1 MSKATSQAI
10 LDFWFNSQKTT
21 AENVKYWF
29 AGTQKIDAEIKKNFE
44 SNVLAASDGLL
55 NDWEKEPL
63 SCLALVITLDQF
75 PLNIYRDTAKS
86 FHLNDMA
93 LPIAQRALQAG
104 FDQKVKPLQRV
115 FFYLPFEH
123 SEDLNIQKKSVQLF
137 EKLNQEATSEE
148 EKKVMAVF
156 LDYAI
161 KHYDVIARFGRFPD
175 RNPILGR
182 KHTPPEA
189 EYMAQGGPPF

>member
-1 MSKATSQAI
+1 MKVTPQQI
-10 LDFWFNSQKTT
+10 LDFWFNPQKTT
-21 AENVKYWF
+21 AENVKFWF
-29 AGTQKIDAEIKKNFE
+29 AGTQKIDDEIKKNFE
-44 SNVLAASDGLL
+44 STVLAASEGQLT
-55 NDWEKEPL
+55 DWEKDPL
-63 SCLALVITLDQF
+63 SCLALTIVLDQF
-75 PLNIYRDTAKS
+75 PLNIYRDQAKS

-93 LPIAQRALQAG
+93 LPIAQRALQQG

-137 EKLNQEATSEE
+137 EKLNQQASPED
-148 EKKVMAVF
+148 KKFMEMF

-161 KHYDVIARFGRFPD
+161 KHLVVVERFGRFPD